1 MAKAVTKSKYNVFW
15 CDERGVFG
23 VFKSGKL
30 YENDT
35 YSNCYYRT
43 LADAKQHALEV
54 AENDFKYINST
65 HVIHQ

>member
-1 MAKAVTKSKYNVFW
+1 MTKVVTKSKYNVFW
-15 CDERGVFG
+15 CDERGLFG
-23 VFKSGKL
+23 VVKVGKL

-43 LADAKQHALEV
+43 LADAKQHALEI
-54 AENDFKYINST
+54 AQNDFNYINST